1 MKNLVDSF
9 ILLYDAVCQKV
20 CFICLCEIKNNGRKN
35 VVYDLSINENRGIII
50 IIDVLPQ
57 ENYLWHYFFRKSD
70 IR

>member
-1 MKNLVDSF
+1 M
-9 ILLYDAVCQKV
+9 
-20 CFICLCEIKNNGRKN
+20 
-35 VVYDLSINENRGIII
+35 VYDLSINENRGIII